1 MSMGVMLVG
10 HMLVYHHLENN
21 SSNTF
26 IDQWNFIPQ
35 MTALHYATM
44 REASNLSVVECLVE
58 NGADVNSKD
67 EENVSSIMLHG
78 NIPTV
83 TYVTLTTC
91 IASHRY

>member
-1 MSMGVMLVG
+1 MGVMLVG

-26 IDQWNFIPQ
+26 IDQWNFIQQ

-44 REASNLSVVECLVE
+44 REASSLSVVECLVE

-67 EENVSSIMLHG
+67 EENVSSIM
-78 NIPTV
+78 V
-83 TYVTLTTC
+83 TW
-91 IASHRY
+91 